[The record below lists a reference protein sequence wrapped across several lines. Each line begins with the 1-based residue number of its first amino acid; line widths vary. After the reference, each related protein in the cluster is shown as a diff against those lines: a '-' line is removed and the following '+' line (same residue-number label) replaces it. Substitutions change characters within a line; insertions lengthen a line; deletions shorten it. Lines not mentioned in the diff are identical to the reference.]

1 MAVEFFTKGS
11 MFSSDFLVEKIGE
24 REWNPVSDLE
34 LVAFDRAIR
43 KIFEALPKSVQPYER
58 ETADE
63 IVIPV
68 LKLLGWDDYLLE
80 QGLSKNRLDIPDG
93 LLFESPDHKAKAR
106 EIQEQWQHYNF
117 GLAFFEVKR
126 WNLPLDRVSKL
137 APSSTSPTSQMLR
150 YTRRV
155 DDITN
160 GKLRWG
166 ILTNGA
172 VWRLYYAGA
181 NSVSE
186 QFFELDLS
194 KVLELDINIDSGDH
208 SRYFE
213 RLHWLR
219 VFYGMFCKRS
229 FIAERDGKTTYH
241 LQAIAESRYYEQRI
255 SEELSRKVF
264 DQVFPELVRAISK
277 SAPKTNLREVRDSA
291 LILLYRLLFILYA
304 EDRDLLPTTRE
315 GYRKYSLRFGVRLD
329 VQKRIEDKEPLSSMI
344 ASYWDIISS
353 LFKLLNKGDP
363 SIGLPPYNG
372 GLFDL
377 QQYKLLNTISIPD
390 ATLVWII
397 DALSTETTSKSRQ
410 YINYRNLSVQHLGSI
425 YEKLLEFEI
434 RRQGAEI
441 IVVPNSFSRK
451 VSGSYYTPDDLVN
464 LVLKETL
471 EPIFEEKKQKFRKK
485 VEELRNSSLS
495 DSEKLKALV
504 SFDVAEALLDIK
516 VCDPA
521 MGSGHFLV
529 SLIDLLADE
538 INDAVEDRGNLVPTE
553 WGIYRSPVYEEIES
567 VRSQL
572 LSNAEENK
580 WKIDSDQVDDRQ
592 IIRRL
597 FLKRCVY
604 GVDKNPMAVELA
616 KVSLWLHTV
625 TLGAPLT
632 FIDHHL
638 QCGDSLFGLWIEAAL
653 RKSDQYGSPL
663 LWKEYM
669 RRAYQAADQM
679 REMEQIADSELK
691 QAKDSAKIY
700 KNLRESTQGLDEILK
715 FVNALDWLKID
726 TNGKKQAVKSFFD
739 GQLGDPVAILT
750 NKENPNTDLEYGNE
764 FLSILSDVRELIKE
778 ERFMN
783 WQLAFPGVWSDWE
796 DKELAGGFDAIIGNP
811 PWDRMK
817 IEQIEWFSERRP
829 DIAEAVR
836 AEDRKNKV
844 KALIDA
850 GDPLAGEYEKASVRV
865 ATARE
870 FARKCGEY
878 PLLSGGDVNLYSLF
892 VERALSLVNTTGMIG
907 LLVPS
912 GIAHD
917 FNAAAFFKQV
927 TSNGQLRAFYDFEN
941 GRRGRKTKPFFP
953 DVVRQMKFCVFIAS
967 RTHSMLPVKC
977 AFYLNEVATLEQ
989 EESTNT
995 FTTEDFLRFNPN
1007 TGTLPIFRNNKDIE
1021 LAKILYSNSVPLVN
1035 RSTEEAEFA
1044 WPVEYKTMFHM
1055 TNDSGVFRTRQEL
1068 ETKESAYSLGN
1079 NIYDSPTGM
1088 WLPLY
1093 VGKMIHQFDHR
1104 AASVK
1109 LNEKNLHNPAVTNNI
1124 SESQKANPDFS
1135 PIPLYWV
1142 NENEIDL
1149 SADIEWVI
1157 AFRAIARGT
1166 DSRTMIAAAIPK
1178 AGFGNNAPLIA
1189 WDKTQMPTEQSA
1201 LLLGNL
1207 GATVF
1212 DYATRQKVQ
1221 GTNLNWYIV
1230 EQLPIIHSSKFGE
1243 TVFGEKTAEQIVKEI
1258 VLELTYTAH
1267 DISAFAIDLGFVDE
1281 QGNVK
1286 KPFVWDK
1293 KRRLNLRAKLDAVFF
1308 NLYGITNRE
1317 DIEYIYSTFPIVRRE
1332 HQREYGEADISAQLC
1347 LNYMN
1352 ALANGD
1358 PDAVIKI

>member
-1 MAVEFFTKGS
+1 MAIEYFTKGS

-24 REWNPVSDLE
+24 REWNPISGLE
-34 LVAFDRAIR
+34 LAAFDRGLR
-43 KIFEALPKSVQPYER
+43 SIFEALPDKVQPYER

-68 LKLLGWDDYLLE
+68 LKLLGWEDYLLE

-93 LLFESPDHKAKAR
+93 LLFESADQKAKAR
-106 EIQEQWQHYNF
+106 EFQEQWQHYNF

-126 WNLPLDRVSKL
+126 WKLPLERVSTL

-172 VWRLYYAGA
+172 VWRLYFAGA

-194 KVLELDINIDSGDH
+194 KVLELDINTKSGEH
-208 SRYFE
+208 TKYFE

-229 FIAERDGKTTYH
+229 FVAEKDDKTTYH

-264 DQVFPELVRAISK
+264 DQVFPDLVRAISK
-277 SAPKTNLREVRDSA
+277 SAPKADLGEVRDSA

-304 EDRDLLPTTRE
+304 EDRDLLPTNKE
-315 GYRKYSLRFGVRLD
+315 GYRKYSLRFGVRID
-329 VQKRIEDKEPLSSMI
+329 VQQRIENKEPLSSMI
-344 ASYWDIISS
+344 GSYWDSISA

-377 QQYKLLNTISIPD
+377 QQYKLLNSIEIPD

-397 DALSTETTSKSRQ
+397 DALSTETTSESRK

-434 RRQGAEI
+434 RRHGTDI
-441 IVVPNSFSRK
+441 SVVPNSFNRK
-451 VSGSYYTPDDLVN
+451 VSGSYYTPDDLVK
-464 LVLKETL
+464 LVVKETL
-471 EPIFEEKKQKFRKK
+471 GPIVEEKKLNFSKK
-485 VEELRNSSLS
+485 VEALRTASIG
-495 DSEKLKALV
+495 DSEKLKALS

-529 SLIDLLADE
+529 HLIDLLADE
-538 INDAVEDRGNLVPTE
+538 INDAVEDSGNLVPKE
-553 WGIYRSPVYEEIES
+553 WGIYRSPVYKEIEN

-580 WKIDSDQVDDRQ
+580 WKIDGDQVDDRQ

-632 FIDHHL
+632 FVDHHL
-638 QCGDSLFGLWIEAAL
+638 QCGDSLFGLWIETAL
-653 RKSDQYGSPL
+653 KKSDQYGSPL

-679 REMEQIADSELK
+679 REMEQITDSEIK

-700 KNLRESTQGLDEILK
+700 KNLRDSTQGLDEILK

-750 NKENPNTDLEYGNE
+750 NEEIPNTDVEYGSE
-764 FLSILSDVRELIKE
+764 FLSILNEVRDLIKE

-796 DKELAGGFDAIIGNP
+796 KKELTGGFDAIIGNP

-817 IEQIEWFSERRP
+817 LEQTEWFSERRP
-829 DIAEAVR
+829 DIAETVR
-836 AEDRKNKV
+836 ANDRKKKI
-844 KALIDA
+844 KALSEI
-850 GDPLAGEYEKASVRV
+850 GDPLAKEYDKASGRI

-878 PLLSGGDVNLYSLF
+878 PLLSGGDINLYSLF
-892 VERALSLVNTTGMIG
+892 VERALSLVNNAGMIG

-917 FNAAAFFKQV
+917 FNAAAFFKHV

-941 GRRGRKTKPFFP
+941 GRRGRRTQPFFP
-953 DVVRQMKFCVFIAS
+953 DVARQMKFCVFIAS
-967 RTHSMLPVKC
+967 GTHSSLPVKC
-977 AFYLNEVATLEQ
+977 AFYLNDVSTLER
-989 EESTNT
+989 EESKNT

-1007 TGTLPIFRNNKDIE
+1007 TGTLPIFRSAKDIE
-1021 LAKILYSNSVPLVN
+1021 LAKKLYSNSVPLVD
-1035 RSTEEAEFA
+1035 RSSDETKFA
-1044 WPVEYKTMFHM
+1044 WPARYSTMFHM
-1055 TNDSGVFRTRQEL
+1055 ANDSGVFRTRQEL
-1068 ETKESAYSLGN
+1068 ERIESAYSLGN
-1079 NIYDSPTGM
+1079 NIYDSPTGK

-1093 VGKMIHQFDHR
+1093 LGKMIHQFDHR

-1109 LNEKNLHNPAVTNNI
+1109 LNEENLHNPAVTNNI
-1124 SESQKANPDFS
+1124 SESQKANPNFS
-1135 PIPLYWV
+1135 PTPLYWV
-1142 NENEIDL
+1142 NEKKINLPKDID
-1149 SADIEWVI
+1149 WVI
-1157 AFRAIARGT
+1157 SFRSIARAT
-1166 DSRTMIAAAIPK
+1166 DSRTMIAAAVPK
-1178 AGFGNNAPLIA
+1178 AGFGNQAPLLV
-1189 WDKTQMPTEQSA
+1189 WDKAQLPVQQSA
-1201 LLLGNL
+1201 LLLGNF
-1207 GATVF
+1207 GATIF
-1212 DYATRQKVQ
+1212 DYATRQKIQ
-1221 GTNLNWYIV
+1221 GANINWYIV
-1230 EQLPIIHSSKFGE
+1230 EQLPMVHPSKFSE

-1258 VLELTYTAH
+1258 VLELTYTSH
-1267 DISAFAIDLGFVDE
+1267 DIVAFAVDLGFIDE

-1293 KRRLNLRAKLDAVFF
+1293 KRRLNLRAKLDAVFL

-1317 DIEYIYSTFPIVRRE
+1317 DIEYIYSTFPIVQRE
-1332 HQREYGEADISAQLC
+1332 HQRDYGQADISTQLC

>member
-1 MAVEFFTKGS
+1 
-11 MFSSDFLVEKIGE
+11 MFSSDFLTEKIGE
-24 REWNPVSDLE
+24 PGWNPVSDLE
-34 LVAFDRAIR
+34 VSAFDRELR
-43 KIFEALPKSVQPYER
+43 KIFETLPSNVQPYER

-80 QGLSKNRLDIPDG
+80 QGLYQNRRDIPDG
-93 LLFESPDHKAKAR
+93 LLFESANEKKKAR
-106 EIQEQWQHYNF
+106 ELQQQWQLYSH

-126 WNLPLDRVSKL
+126 WKLPLERESKL
-137 APSSTSPTSQMLR
+137 ASGSTSPTSQMLR
-150 YTRRV
+150 YVRRV

-172 VWRLYYAGA
+172 VWRLYYAGV

-186 QFFELDLS
+186 QFFELDLN
-194 KVLELDINIDSGDH
+194 KVLECDVNLQSGNH
-208 SRYFE
+208 TKYFE
-213 RLHWLR
+213 RIHWLR

-229 FIAERDGKTTYH
+229 FVLERDGKTTYH
-241 LQAIAESRYYEQRI
+241 MQAIEESRYYEQRI

-277 SAPKTNLREVRDSA
+277 SAPKAELGDVRDSA

-315 GYRKYSLRFGVRLD
+315 GYRKYSFRFGVRLD
-329 VQKRIEDKEPLSSMI
+329 VQTRIENGEPLSSMV
-344 ASYWDIISS
+344 ASYWDITSA
-353 LFKLLNKGDP
+353 LFKLLNRGDP

-377 QQYKLLNTISIPD
+377 KQYKLLNTISIPD

-397 DALSTETTSKSRQ
+397 DALSTETTSKTRK

-425 YEKLLEFEI
+425 YEKLLEFEV
-434 RRQGAEI
+434 RRQGSAVV
-441 IVVPNSFSRK
+441 VVPTTFTRK
-451 VSGSYYTPDDLVN
+451 VSGSYYTPDDLVK
-464 LVLKETL
+464 LVVKETL
-471 EPIFEEKKQKFRKK
+471 GPIIEEKKQKFRSK
-485 VEELRNSSLS
+485 VDELRGSDLS
-495 DSEKLKALV
+495 HSEKLRELV
-504 SFDVAEALLDIK
+504 PFDVAKGLLDIK

-529 SLIDLLADE
+529 NLIDLVADE
-538 INDAVEDRGNLVPTE
+538 INDAVEDRGILVPSE
-553 WGIYRSPVYEEIES
+553 WGVYRSPVYEEIED

-572 LSNAEENK
+572 LLNANENK
-580 WKIDSDQVDDRQ
+580 WKIDGDQVDDRQ
-592 IIRRL
+592 IVRKL

-653 RKSDQYGSPL
+653 RKSEQYGSPL

-669 RRAYQAADQM
+669 RRAYLGADQM
-679 REMEQIADSELK
+679 RAMEKIADSEIE
-691 QAKDSAKIY
+691 QAKESAKIY
-700 KNLRESTQGLDEILK
+700 KDLRESTAGLDEIIK
-715 FVNALDWLKID
+715 FVIALDWLKID

-750 NKENPNTDLEYGNE
+750 NKENPNTDSEYGAEFVAILNE
-764 FLSILSDVRELIKE
+764 VRVLVKE
-778 ERFMN
+778 EKFMN

-796 DKELAGGFDAIIGNP
+796 NSELTGGFDAIIGNP

-817 IEQIEWFSERRP
+817 LEQIEWFSDRRP
-829 DIAEAVR
+829 DIAGSTR
-836 AEDRKNKV
+836 ADDRKAKIS
-844 KALIDA
+844 ALSESD
-850 GDPLAGEYEKASVRV
+850 DPLSYEYSKASERV

-878 PLLSGGDVNLYSLF
+878 PLLSGGGDVNLYSLF
-892 VERALSLVNTTGMIG
+892 VERAFRLVKSTGMIG

-917 FNAAAFFKQV
+917 LNAATFFKHV

-941 GRRGRKTKPFFP
+941 GRRGRKSKPFFP
-953 DVVRQMKFCVFIAS
+953 DVVRQMKFCVLIAS
-967 RTHSMLPVKC
+967 RLYSDNPVQC
-977 AFYLNEVATLEQ
+977 AFYLDDVSALEKKETKNTL
-989 EESTNT
+989 S
-995 FTTEDFLRFNPN
+995 TEDFARFNPN
-1007 TGTLPIFRNNKDIE
+1007 TGTMPIFRSARDAEFATEIYRN
-1021 LAKILYSNSVPLVN
+1021 AVPLVD
-1035 RSTEEAEFA
+1035 RSTESIKFA
-1044 WPVEYKTMFHM
+1044 WPVEYKRMFDI
-1055 TNDSGVFRTRQEL
+1055 TNDSGLFRTRPEL
-1068 ETKESAYSLGN
+1068 EGEEIAYSLGN
-1079 NIYDSPTGM
+1079 NIYDSPNGK

-1109 LNEKNLHNPAVTNNI
+1109 LNEANLHNPAITNSI
-1124 SESQKANPDFS
+1124 SESQKADPDFS
-1135 PIPLYWV
+1135 ATPSYWV
-1142 NENEIDL
+1142 NEKEIDL
-1149 SADIEWVI
+1149 PKDLDWVI
-1157 AFRAIARGT
+1157 AFRDIARAT
-1166 DSRTMIAAAIPK
+1166 DSRTMIAAGVPK
-1178 AGFGNNAPLIA
+1178 TAVGNTAPLLI
-1189 WDKTQMPTEQSA
+1189 WDKAQAPIEQSV

-1207 GATVF
+1207 GATLF

-1221 GTNLNWYIV
+1221 STHLNQYIV
-1230 EQLPIIHSSKFGE
+1230 EQLPMVPPSKFGE
-1243 TVFGEKTAEQIVKEI
+1243 TLFGGKSAEQIVKEI

-1267 DISAFAIDLGFVDE
+1267 DIAAFAKDMGYVDE
-1281 QGNVK
+1281 HGKVK
-1286 KPFVWDK
+1286 KPFVWNNR
-1293 KRRLNLRAKLDAVFF
+1293 RRLNLRAKLDAVFF
-1308 NLYGITNRE
+1308 ILYGVTNRE
-1317 DIEYIYSTFPIVRRE
+1317 DVEYIYSTFPIVQRE
-1332 HQREYGEADISAQLC
+1332 HKKEYGESDIAARLC

-1352 ALANGD
+1352 ALSAGD
-1358 PDAVIKI
+1358 PDAIINI